1 MVQVRRVELY
11 SLQGA
16 KPLNEDA
23 FAVNPVARI
32 YGVFDGAT
40 SVTDWHDVQ
49 GRTGGYLAAHLFRKH
64 FEELTQPANLRC
76 EILTANGELR
86 RAMLAAQ
93 VDVADK
99 TKLWCTCAAVVGV
112 QSGQVEFAQLGD
124 CMILGLRDDGSYEV
138 YTTDTVEG
146 ISERAHRH
154 RLERLKAG
162 EEIDLEDYTDPARAA
177 LYNRTLANTP
187 WGYTVAN
194 GTDEVKDGVQVG
206 VIDPVGLEQ
215 LIIVSDGLLYPDHGG
230 PRADW
235 DRTARLIRR
244 HGMAS
249 YIAHVVSLEHDLGI
263 RPDDKTALVLHFIS
277 RDTQGHDVRCAIAW

>member
-1 MVQVRRVELY
+1 MVQVRRVEVY

-40 SVTDWHDVQ
+40 SVTDWHDAQ

-64 FEELTQPANLRC
+64 FEELTQPADLRC
-76 EILTANGELR
+76 EILTANDALR
-86 RAMLAAQ
+86 QAMVAAQ

-99 TKLWCTCAAVVGV
+99 TKLWCTCAAVVCV
-112 QSGQVEFAQLGD
+112 QPGQLAFAQLGD
-124 CMILGLRDDGSYEV
+124 CMILGLRDDGSHQV
-138 YTTDTVEG
+138 YTKDTVEG
-146 ISERAHRH
+146 ISERARRH
-154 RLERLKAG
+154 RLERVKAG
-162 EEIDLEDYTDPARAA
+162 EAMDLEAYVDPVRAA

-187 WGYTVAN
+187 HGYTVAN
-194 GTDEVKDGVQVG
+194 GTPEVKEGVQVG

-215 LIIVSDGLLYPDHGG
+215 LGIVSDGLFYPARRG

-235 DRTARLIRR
+235 NSTARFIRQ

-249 YIAHVVSLEHDLGI
+249 YIAHVVSQERDLGI
-263 RPDDKTALVLHFIS
+263 RPDDKTALVLHLI
-277 RDTQGHDVRCAIAW
+277 